1 MLRIRSFIKF
11 LLLVFV
17 AFVAF
22 SLIVAYWLNQSLP
35 IRSGELTLDGLNQP
49 VAVNYDEWGIPHIFS
64 QEDLDGF
71 RALGFVH
78 GQDRLF
84 QMDLLRRVGN
94 AELSALLGEKT
105 IKVDKSF
112 RTFGTHIVGQ
122 KRAEELKQNHPEIAA
137 KVEAYYAGVNQA
149 IDTLPTPI
157 EYTLLG
163 AEPEHFELKDIYGI
177 SAYMAHSFLSG
188 LTTDPMLT
196 AIQQKVSPEHFAQLV
211 LDWPE
216 SKVVKAP
223 EETQSNA
230 SKQVISE
237 ENLIALS
244 NTGQSLVDALPIG
257 TVHGSNGWAVKAS
270 KTKGDLPLFANDPH
284 MQFSVPAVWYE
295 AQLTT
300 DKRNI
305 YGHFAA
311 GVPFPLLMRSEN
323 RIHGLT
329 MLQSDD
335 ADIISFHVNE
345 DDPNQV
351 MVEGQWETIQTRE
364 ESIPVKGQENET
376 FTVRTTSMGPIVN
389 ELMAKDGKASNELDT
404 KQQFVFYWLF
414 THENNRIITMM
425 HNTME
430 ADNLTDMEAAL
441 SAHVSPGLNVI
452 YADTSD
458 NIAMWATGRFIKRQ
472 GNQTGKLVING
483 SEENSLPL
491 GYYDF
496 SHNPKLIN
504 PESGYVFS
512 TNNPYPNS
520 DPSFKHTGYY
530 SPIYREMVADEALKN
545 EDQWTVEKMKT
556 LQTASE
562 NTRWSNIK
570 PYLNNA
576 LNAKTLDQTE
586 QAALRYLNEWD
597 GVYHGGSVA
606 ASVFER
612 FYFHVFQGLY
622 LDEVGE
628 DLLPKFIKN
637 GISDNSLYGLLQNP
651 NALWWDRIDTD
662 EIETQQDVLTS
673 AFQSAVQSLNQELGA
688 EVSNWHWKNTAGL
701 THPHPLGKV
710 WPLNKLFNVGDYVV
724 NGSKRALNNMIHT
737 LTDDTIKITNGP
749 STRRIVDLANMD
761 KGWNINPVGQSG
773 RWLDKHYDSQS
784 DLYHENGYRRSVML
798 TNETKDS
805 ASQAL
810 ILKPLH

>member
-1 MLRIRSFIKF
+1 MLKLRTIFKYT
-11 LLLVFV
+11 LLGLLVL
-17 AFVAF
+17 
-22 SLIVAYWLNQSLP
+22 SLIVAYWLNRSLP
-35 IRSGELTLDGLNQP
+35 IRSGELPLEGLSE
-49 VAVNYDEWGIPHIFS
+49 AVTVDYDEWGIPHIFAKS
-64 QEDLDGF
+64 DLDGF

-94 AELSALLGEKT
+94 AELSELLGEKT

-122 KRAEELKQNHPEIAA
+122 QRANDLKKNHPEIAA

-188 LTTDPMLT
+188 LTTDPLLT
-196 AIQQKVSPEHFAQLV
+196 AIQQKVSPERFSELV
-211 LDWPE
+211 LDWPTSSVAKDKDQVENQTNAALQTFNE
-216 SKVVKAP
+216 SH
-223 EETQSNA
+223 
-230 SKQVISE
+230 
-237 ENLIALS
+237 LLALS
-244 NTGQSLVDALPIG
+244 EAGQSLVDALPFG

-270 KTKGDLPLFANDPH
+270 KTTGEFPLFANDPH

-300 DKRNI
+300 NDRNI

-329 MLQSDD
+329 MLKSDD
-335 ADIISFHVNE
+335 ADIISFKVNE
-345 DDPNQV
+345 ENENQV
-351 MVEGQWETIQTRE
+351 LVEGQWETIQTRE
-364 ESIPVKGQENET
+364 ETIRVKGGKDEI
-376 FTVRTTSMGPIVN
+376 FTVKTTSMGPIVN
-389 ELMAKDGKASNELDT
+389 ELIKTEAPE
-404 KQQFVFYWLF
+404 QFVFYWLF

-425 HNTME
+425 HNTMA
-430 ADNLTDMEAAL
+430 ADNLMDMEAAV

-452 YADTSD
+452 YADKSD

-472 GNQTGKLVING
+472 GNQTGKLIING
-483 SEENSLPL
+483 SEPNSLPL

-496 SHNPKLIN
+496 SHNPRIIN
-504 PESGYVFS
+504 PESGFVFS

-520 DPSFKHTGYY
+520 DTSFKHTGYY
-530 SPIYREMVADEALKN
+530 SPIYREMMAAEALRN
-545 EDQWTVEKMKT
+545 ENQWTVEKMKV
-556 LQTASE
+556 LQTSTE
-562 NTRWSNIK
+562 NSRWRSIK
-570 PYLNNA
+570 PYLNTALTGKELSDIEQQA
-576 LNAKTLDQTE
+576 LNTI
-586 QAALRYLNEWD
+586 NNWD
-597 GVYHGGSVA
+597 GSYSGESVA

-612 FYFHVFQGLY
+612 FYFHVFQELY

-628 DLLPKFIKN
+628 ELLPKFIKN
-637 GISDNSLYGLLQNP
+637 SISDNSLYYLLQKP
-651 NALWWDRIDTD
+651 NALWWDKVDTEQHEEQKD
-662 EIETQQDVLTS
+662 ILFI
-673 AFQSAVQSLNQELGA
+673 AFQSAISSLKDEMGEDVSSWYWQE
-688 EVSNWHWKNTAGL
+688 TAGL

-737 LTDDTIKITNGP
+737 FTDNTIKITNGP
-749 STRRIVDLANMD
+749 STRRIVDLADMEN
-761 KGWNINPVGQSG
+761 GWNINPVGQSG

-784 DLYHENGYRRSVML
+784 DIYHDNGYRRSVM
-798 TNETKDS
+798 TSNRSDTAMAD
-805 ASQAL
+805 QL
-810 ILKPLH
+810 ILLP

>member
-1 MLRIRSFIKF
+1 MTSIRSILKWALIG
-11 LLLVFV
+11 LLII
-17 AFVAF
+17 AM
-22 SLIVAYWLNQSLP
+22 IVAYWLNSTLP
-35 IRSGELTLDGLNQP
+35 IRSGELKVNGLTES
-49 VAVNYDEWGIPHIFS
+49 VSVNYDQWGIPHIFADD
-64 QEDLDGF
+64 DLDGF

-94 AELSALLGEKT
+94 GELSALLGEKT

-112 RTFGTHIVGQ
+112 RTFGTHIIGE
-122 KRAEELKQNHPEIAA
+122 KRAEELKQNRPDIAA

-163 AEPEHFELKDIYGI
+163 AKPEHFELKDIYGI

-188 LTTDPMLT
+188 LTTDPLLT
-196 AIQQKVSPEHFAQLV
+196 AIQQKVSPEHFAELV
-211 LDWPE
+211 LDWPVE
-216 SKVVKAP
+216 SVAQDKEQTEQKVSAIP
-223 EETQSNA
+223 QTFNEQ
-230 SKQVISE
+230 
-237 ENLIALS
+237 NLLALS
-244 NTGQSLVDALPIG
+244 DAGQSLVDALPFG

-270 KTKGDLPLFANDPH
+270 KTTSELPLFANDPH

-295 AQLTT
+295 AQLKTN
-300 DKRNI
+300 KRNI

-311 GVPFPLLMRSEN
+311 GVPFPLLMRSDN

-335 ADIISFHVNE
+335 ADIISFKVNE
-345 DDPNQV
+345 EDENQV
-351 MVEGQWETIQTRE
+351 LVEGKWETIQTRE
-364 ESIPVKGQENET
+364 ESIPVKGREDEV
-376 FTVRTTSMGPIVN
+376 FTVKTTSMGPIVN
-389 ELMAKDGKASNELDT
+389 ELMDTEAKE
-404 KQQFVFYWLF
+404 QFVFYWLF

-430 ADNLTDMEAAL
+430 ADNLADMESAV

-452 YADTSD
+452 YADKGD

-472 GNQTGKLVING
+472 GNQTGKLIING
-483 SEENSLPL
+483 SEENSLPM

-496 SHNPKLIN
+496 SHNPKIVN

-520 DPSFKHTGYY
+520 DTTFGHTGYY
-530 SPIYREMVADEALKN
+530 SPIYREMVAAEALRN
-545 EDQWTVEKMKT
+545 EDQWTVEKMKA
-556 LQTASE
+556 LQTSTE
-562 NTRWSNIK
+562 NTRWRSIK
-570 PYLNNA
+570 PHLNSA
-576 LNAKTLDQTE
+576 LEGKQLSETE
-586 QAALRYLNEWD
+586 QTALAAINNWD
-597 GVYHGGSVA
+597 GEYHGESVA

-628 DLLPKFIKN
+628 ELLPKFIKN
-637 GISDNSLYGLLQNP
+637 SISDNSLYYLLQKP
-651 NALWWDRIDTD
+651 GARWWDNGET
-662 EIETQQDVLTS
+662 EATETQQDILQI
-673 AFQSAVQSLNQELGA
+673 AFQAAVTSLTQEMGSDVNA
-688 EVSNWHWKNTAGL
+688 WYWQETAAL

-737 LTDDTIKITNGP
+737 LTGDTIQITNGP
-749 STRRIVDLANMD
+749 STRRIVDLADMD
-761 KGWNINPVGQSG
+761 NGWNINPVGQSG

-784 DLYHENGYRRSVML
+784 DLYHENEYRRSVMYKVDSIPESYSKL
-798 TNETKDS
+798 T
-805 ASQAL
+805 L
-810 ILKPLH
+810 LP